1 MSHRVC
7 MLKDGFANSME
18 LARFG
23 GICQNEMAAYVRIH
37 GTGAIWNLDGM
48 AFTIQVVNSRVFRQ
62 VVIAVHGSRVLS
74 VPACRCDGFLQ
85 GAIDCKILQDLR
97 TNVSALL

>member
-7 MLKDGFANSME
+7 MLSDGFANSME

-48 AFTIQVVNSRVFRQ
+48 AFTIQAVNTVGDVRKKIYERNVLNWKQRQ
-62 VVIAVHGSRVLS
+62 RLENRHLEM
-74 VPACRCDGFLQ
+74 
-85 GAIDCKILQDLR
+85 
-97 TNVSALL
+97 